1 MQFKHPEILYFLFL
15 LVIPILVHL
24 FQLRRFK
31 KEYFTNVRFLKEL
44 SIQTRKSS
52 RIKKWLL
59 LATRLLLL
67 SCIIIA
73 FAQPFFKAK
82 DTKNNT
88 NEMYIVLDN
97 SFSMQ
102 AKGQKGELLKRAI
115 QELLEN
121 TPENQTFSLITNSQ
135 TFWNTDIKSIRA
147 ELQNLKY
154 SALPFQLESAMAKIK
169 SRKSVFNKDIVVIT
183 DAIGLEPKQL
193 KNTDSSSNSYF
204 IIPKAENENNVSID
218 SVFIHQTLDD
228 FYEIG
233 LKLSAFG
240 EKYKDPSD
248 NEQNQIPVALYNQN
262 KLIAKTL
269 TKLET
274 KDTNGSELT
283 KQKTIYFTIPKKDFH
298 GYASI
303 IDNGLEYD
311 NTLFFSI
318 SKPKKINII
327 SIGQPEKSNFL
338 SRIYSNDEFNFN
350 NFSIGTLDYNSL
362 EKQDAIVLNEL
373 DEIPQAL
380 QTTMKSFVEKGGN
393 VILIPSAKT
402 SLGNINS
409 FLGNFGNIQFK
420 AIENK
425 EKLVTKINF
434 NDPLFSGVFENKINN
449 FQYPKT
455 KTSFGIASSNP
466 AALYH
471 EDQTPFLTSINNPT
485 SSVYVFTAPINL
497 ENSNFQQS
505 PLIVPT
511 FYKMGINNLNNGVTA
526 RTIGKN
532 NPFLVDVTLSKDE
545 ILKVKNDFE
554 TFIPVQ
560 QIMNDKVKL
569 TFNDFPEQAGNFGIY
584 NQKER
589 LQDISFNYNRT
600 ESNLALTNENGLS
613 EYKIIDSI
621 STVFNTLQTDRTDN
635 QIWKW
640 FAIFALLFLVTEM
653 AIIRFVK

>member
-1 MQFKHPEILYFLFL
+1 
-15 LVIPILVHL
+15 
-24 FQLRRFK
+24 
-31 KEYFTNVRFLKEL
+31 VRFLKEL

-52 RIKKWLL
+52 KIKKWLL
-59 LATRLLLL
+59 LATRFLLLT
-67 SCIIIA
+67 CIVIA

-82 DTKNNT
+82 DSKNSS

-102 AKGQKGELLKRAI
+102 AKGQKGELLKRAV

-121 TPENQTFSLITNSQ
+121 TPENQTFSLITNSE
-135 TFWNTDIKSIRA
+135 TFWNTDIKSIRT

-169 SRKSVFNKDIVVIT
+169 SKKSAFNRDIVVVT
-183 DAIGLEPKQL
+183 DAVGLESKQL
-193 KNTDSSSNSYF
+193 KNIDKDFNTYF
-204 IIPKAENENNVSID
+204 IIPKAEHENNVSID

-233 LKLSAFG
+233 LNLSAFG
-240 EKYKDPSD
+240 EKNK
-248 NEQNQIPVALYNQN
+248 QIPVALYNQN

-269 TKLET
+269 TKFET
-274 KDTNGSELT
+274 KE
-283 KQKTIYFTIPKKDFH
+283 KTIYFTIPKKDFH

-311 NTLFFSI
+311 NNLYFSI
-318 SKPKKINII
+318 SKPKKNNII

-338 SRIYSNDEFNFN
+338 SRIYTNDEFNFN
-350 NFSIGTLDYNSL
+350 NFPIVTLDYNAL
-362 EKQDAIVLNEL
+362 EKQNTIVLNEL

-380 QTTMKSFVEKGGN
+380 QITLKSFVEKGGN
-393 VILIPSAKT
+393 LVLIPSAKAST
-402 SLGNINS
+402 ANLNS
-409 FLGNFGNIQFK
+409 FLKIFGNIQFK
-420 AIENK
+420 TLENK

-434 NDPLFSGVFENKINN
+434 NHPLFSGVFENKIDN

-455 KTSFGIASSNP
+455 KTSFGIHGTSP
-466 AALYH
+466 AALYY
-471 EDQTPFLTSINNPT
+471 EDQTAFLTSISNPI

-511 FYKMGINNLNNGVTA
+511 FYKMGINNQNNGVNA
-526 RTIGKN
+526 LTIGNN
-532 NPFLVDVTLSKDE
+532 NPFLVDATLSKDE
-545 ILKVKNDFE
+545 ILKVKNETE

-560 QIMNDKVKL
+560 QILNDKVKL
-569 TFNDFPEQAGNFGIY
+569 TFNDFPVQAGNFGIY
-584 NQKER
+584 NQNER
-589 LQDISFNYNRT
+589 LQNISFNYNRT
-600 ESNLALTNENGLS
+600 ESDLTQANKNALS
-613 EYKIIDSI
+613 DYKTIDSI
-621 STVFNTLQTDRTDN
+621 DTVFNSLQTDRTDN

-640 FAIFALLFLVTEM
+640 FVIFALLFLVTEM

>member
-52 RIKKWLL
+52 KIKKWLL
-59 LATRLLLL
+59 LFTRLLLL
-67 SCIIIA
+67 TCIIIA

-82 DTKNNT
+82 DSKNSS

-102 AKGQKGELLKRAI
+102 AKGQKGELLKRAV
-115 QELLEN
+115 QEMLEN
-121 TPENQTFSLITNSQ
+121 TPENQTFSLITNSE
-135 TFWNTDIKSIRA
+135 TFWNTDIKSIQK

-169 SRKSVFNKDIVVIT
+169 SRKSAFNKDIVVIT
-183 DAIGLEPKQL
+183 DAVGLETNQL
-193 KNTDSSSNSYF
+193 KSIDSTFNTYF
-204 IIPKAENENNVSID
+204 IIPKAEHENNISID

-233 LKLSAFG
+233 LKLSTYDEAS
-240 EKYKDPSD
+240 K
-248 NEQNQIPVALYNQN
+248 QIPVALYNQN

-269 TKLET
+269 TKLE
-274 KDTNGSELT
+274 S
-283 KQKTIYFTIPKKDFH
+283 KQKTIYFNIPKKDFN

-303 IDNGLEYD
+303 ADNGLEYD
-311 NTLFFSI
+311 NSLFFSI
-318 SKPKKINII
+318 SKPEKINV
-327 SIGQPEKSNFL
+327 IGIGTPEKSNFL
-338 SRIYSNDEFNFN
+338 SRIYTNDEFNFN
-350 NFSIGTLDYNSL
+350 NFAIGNLDYNSI
-362 EKQDAIVLNEL
+362 EKQNAIVLNEL

-380 QTTMKSFVEKGGN
+380 QTTLKSFVEKGGN
-393 VILIPSAKT
+393 LVVIPSSKSST
-402 SLGNINS
+402 SNVNP
-409 FLGNFGNIQFK
+409 FLRIFGNIQFK
-420 AIENK
+420 SLENK

-434 NDPLFSGVFENKINN
+434 NHPLFSGVFENKINN

-455 KTSFGIASSNP
+455 KNSFGISASNP
-466 AALYH
+466 AVLYF
-471 EDQTPFLTSINNPT
+471 EDQSAFLTSINNPI
-485 SSVYVFTAPINL
+485 SSVYVFAAPINL

-511 FYKMGINNLNNGVTA
+511 FYKMTLNSQNTGINAL
-526 RTIGKN
+526 TIGNN
-532 NPFLVDVTLSKDE
+532 NPFFIDVSLSKDE
-545 ILKVKNDFE
+545 ILNVKNDNE
-554 TFIPVQ
+554 TFIPIQ
-560 QIMNDKVKL
+560 QILNNKVKL
-569 TFNDFPEQAGNFGIY
+569 TFNDFPEQAGNYGIY
-584 NQKER
+584 KQKVF
-589 LQDISFNYNRT
+589 LKNISFNYNRT
-600 ESNLALTNENGLS
+600 EDNLAQANENILS
-613 EYKIIDSI
+613 EYKIIDSVE
-621 STVFNTLQTDRTDN
+621 TVFNTLQTNRTDN

-640 FAIFALLFLVTEM
+640 FVIFALLFLAIEM

>member
-1 MQFKHPEILYFLFL
+1 MQFKNPEILYFLFL

-52 RIKKWLL
+52 KIKKWLL

-67 SCIIIA
+67 TCIIIA

-82 DTKNNT
+82 DSKNSS

-102 AKGQKGELLKRAI
+102 AKGQKGELLKRAV

-121 TPENQTFSLITNSQ
+121 TPENENFSLITNSE
-135 TFWNTDIKSIRA
+135 TFWNTDIKSIRT

-169 SRKSVFNKDIVVIT
+169 SRKSAFNKDVVVIT
-183 DAIGLEPKQL
+183 DAVGLEPKQL
-193 KNTDSSSNSYF
+193 KSIDKDFNTYF
-204 IIPKAENENNVSID
+204 IIPKSERENNVSID

-240 EKYKDPSD
+240 ENDK
-248 NEQNQIPVALYNQN
+248 EIPVALYNQN

-269 TKLET
+269 TKLEA
-274 KDTNGSELT
+274 KE
-283 KQKTIYFTIPKKDFH
+283 KTIFFTIPKNDFH

-318 SKPKKINII
+318 SKPEKNNVI
-327 SIGQPEKSNFL
+327 SIGQPEKANFL
-338 SRIYSNDEFNFN
+338 SRIYTNDEFNFN
-350 NFSIGTLDYNSL
+350 NFAIGSLDYNSID
-362 EKQDAIVLNEL
+362 KQDAIVLNEV

-380 QTTMKSFVEKGGN
+380 QTTLKSFVEKGGN
-393 VILIPSAKT
+393 LVLIPSAKA
-402 SLGNINS
+402 SIGNLNM
-409 FLGNFGNIQFK
+409 FLRNFANIQFK
-420 AIENK
+420 SLDNK

-434 NDPLFSGVFENKINN
+434 SHPLFSGVFENKIDN

-455 KTSFGIASSNP
+455 KSSFGIVGSNP
-466 AALYH
+466 AALYY
-471 EDQTPFLTSINNPT
+471 EDQTSFLTSINNPI
-485 SSVYVFTAPINL
+485 SSVYIFAAPINL

-511 FYKMGINNLNNGVTA
+511 FYKMALNNQNTGVNA
-526 RTIGKN
+526 ITIGN
-532 NPFLVDVTLSKDE
+532 NNSFLVDVNLSKDA
-545 ILKVKNDFE
+545 ILDVKNETE
-554 TFIPVQ
+554 TFIPIQ
-560 QIMNDKVKL
+560 QILNDKVKL
-569 TFNDFPEQAGNFGIY
+569 TFNDFPDQAGNYGIY
-584 NQKER
+584 NQKEL
-589 LQDISFNYNRT
+589 LQNISFNYNRT
-600 ESNLALTNENGLS
+600 ESDLAQANENVLS

-621 STVFNTLQTDRTDN
+621 STVFDTLQTDRTDN

-640 FAIFALLFLVTEM
+640 FIIFALLLLVTEM